1 MFTSFFI
8 LPDFWLCLYF
18 QDVREHA
25 ISLLTDAF
33 IDKNGLSIPP
43 EHLCLALRNVC
54 LPLAGDRLANLLQ
67 DDRVIAERMDEIM
80 IEIELCISLVY
91 KPLLHHLQRILSTE
105 ADLLGVWSSLL
116 SVMEHLL
123 CNEMTDQLAEED
135 GELVDSRGMTPGQ
148 LRRSTKEL
156 ASEHLRN
163 AVMVLIA
170 IGVIKAAPE
179 SEGDIS
185 AMTWKSVSKMEF
197 CKNQAEEWK
206 QSAV

>member
-1 MFTSFFI
+1 M
-8 LPDFWLCLYF
+8 
-18 QDVREHA
+18 
-25 ISLLTDAF
+25 LTDVF
-33 IDKNGLSIPP
+33 IDNSGLAIPP
-43 EHLCLALRNVC
+43 EHLCPALRNVC
-54 LPLAGDRLANLLQ
+54 IPLAGARLASLLQ
-67 DDRVIAERMDEIM
+67 DDKVIAEHMDEIM
-80 IEIELCISLVY
+80 VEIELCISLVY
-91 KPLLHHLQRILSTE
+91 KPLLHHLKRILSAQ

-116 SVMEHLL
+116 AVMELLL
-123 CNEMTDQLAEED
+123 CDETAHQSAEDD

-170 IGVIKAAPE
+170 SGVLKGEPE

-197 CKNQAEEWK
+197 CKDKAEEWK

>member
-1 MFTSFFI
+1 M
-8 LPDFWLCLYF
+8 
-18 QDVREHA
+18 
-25 ISLLTDAF
+25 
-33 IDKNGLSIPP
+33 
-43 EHLCLALRNVC
+43 
-54 LPLAGDRLANLLQ
+54 
-67 DDRVIAERMDEIM
+67 
-80 IEIELCISLVY
+80 Y
-91 KPLLHHLQRILSTE
+91 KPLLHHLQRILSAE

-116 SVMEHLL
+116 AVMELLL
-123 CNEMTDQLAEED
+123 CNETHQSAEDD

-170 IGVIKAAPE
+170 SGVIKGAPD

-197 CKNQAEEWK
+197 CKDQAEEWK